1 MITINTCL
9 GELTY
14 TDDNIIE
21 FPWGIFGFPE
31 SKKYLL
37 IDHNEKSDFK
47 WLQSIDEPE
56 LTFIAIDPY
65 SFISNYKPNLTED
78 VFTDLDIVNIE
89 DLALLSLVTI
99 PDNPKEMTA
108 NLKGPI
114 VINASAKRGKQIIV
128 DDEKYSTKHYILV
141 EMLKDKARGQ
151 EGA

>member
-1 MITINTCL
+1 LRIINTSF
-9 GELTY
+9 GEIKY
-14 TDDNIIE
+14 ADEHIIE
-21 FPWGIFGFPE
+21 FPCGILGFPE

-37 IDHNEKSDFK
+37 IKHNDKSDFK
-47 WLQSIDEPE
+47 WLQSLDQPE

-65 SFISNYKPNLTED
+65 SFMSSYKPNLTED
-78 VFTDLDIVNIE
+78 VFTDLDIVNVE

-114 VINASAKRGKQIIV
+114 VINALTKRGKQIIV
-128 DDEKYSTKHYILV
+128 DDEKYSTKHYILI

-151 EGA
+151 EGV